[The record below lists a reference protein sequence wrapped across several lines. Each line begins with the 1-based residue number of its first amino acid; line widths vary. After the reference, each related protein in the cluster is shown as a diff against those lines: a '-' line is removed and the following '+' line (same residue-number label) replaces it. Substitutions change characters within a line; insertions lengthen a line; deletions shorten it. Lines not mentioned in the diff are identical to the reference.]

1 MLGAELL
8 SIHNLRFLIRLAE
21 QSREAILGDYFAE
34 FKDEFLTK
42 YKITSAF

>member
-21 QSREAILGDYFAE
+21 QSREAILGGYFAE
-34 FKDEFLTK
+34 FKEDFLRK
-42 YKITSAF
+42 YKITATF